1 MQLSEITFETGRPVD
16 GYGPNFFRVAGE
28 VVEGKLAILPQS
40 CGSWAGFDDP
50 SPFVEVAKDLDV
62 VFVGTGAQIAHIP
75 PNFRAALEA
84 AGLGVEI
91 MNSPTA
97 CRPYNI
103 LLSEGR
109 RIGLALIPV

>member
-28 VVEGKLAILPQS
+28 VFEGKLAILPQS

-50 SPFVEVAKDLDV
+50 GPFVEVAKDLDV
-62 VFVGTGAQIAHIP
+62 VFVGTGAQIAHIS
-75 PNFRAALEA
+75 PNFRSALEA

-97 CRPYNI
+97 CRTYNI